1 MKRFTVEEVE
11 ALIPELEKVFDAI
24 AELAAQAHAKAQ
36 EASRLEAKK
45 PESAAEIALAKSQ
58 TQFLTGQIEAKLQG
72 LIDLGAVPKGLDP
85 ALVDFPARVE
95 GLDVFLC
102 WKLGEKKVTHY
113 HGVDDGFGGRKP
125 LPRKPRPS

>member
-11 ALIPELEKVFDAI
+11 ALIPELEKVFDGI
-24 AELAAQAHAKAQ
+24 AELAAQAHGKAQ
-36 EASRLEAKK
+36 EASRLEDKK
-45 PESAAEIALAKSQ
+45 PEAAAEIALAKSQ

-72 LIDLGAVPKGLDP
+72 LIDMGAVPKGLDP

-95 GLDVFLC
+95 GLDAFLC